1 MKHYISLEGIHL
13 LSVEPENIGYT
24 KTDFEAGKLIELPEN
39 LVELAEQIQFMP
51 DVYDM
56 LFPKKYYYIKSG
68 KVLAM
73 PSKLNENSYVLGSTF
88 DDYLRGAYVELDD
101 DQASFYLAHK
111 NFSIASIWNLG
122 ETEPEP
128 INIETV
134 RASKLSELKTYD
146 KSSAVNEFFVN
157 EICAWF
163 EPAERSNYSSSINSA
178 KLLGVETLTFY
189 VGSVAL
195 TVPTVQA
202 EQMLATVQRYADQ
215 CFIVT
220 KQHENAINALDS
232 IEAIESY
239 DFKTG
244 YPNKLNF
251 TI

>member
-1 MKHYISLEGIHL
+1 MKHYISIKGLHL

-24 KTDFEAGKLIELPEN
+24 KADFEAGKLIELPEN
-39 LVELAEQIQFMP
+39 LVKLAEQVKFRP
-51 DVYDM
+51 NVYDI

-68 KVLAM
+68 KVLAL

-101 DQASFYLAHK
+101 DRASFYLAHK

-122 ETEPEP
+122 EIVPETP
-128 INIETV
+128 NIETV
-134 RASKLSELKTYD
+134 RASKLSELGVYD

-157 EICAWF
+157 GIGAWF
-163 EPAERSNYSSSINSA
+163 DPAERSNYSSSINSA
-178 KLLGVETLTFY
+178 KLLGVESLTFY

-195 TVPTVQA
+195 TVPTAQA
-202 EQMLATVQRYADQ
+202 EQMLAAVQLYADQ

-232 IEAIESY
+232 IEAIEAY

-244 YPNKLNF
+244 YPEKLTF

>member
-1 MKHYISLEGIHL
+1 MKHYISIKGLHL

-39 LVELAEQIQFMP
+39 LVKLAEQIKSMP
-51 DVYDM
+51 NVYDM

-68 KVLAM
+68 KVLAL

-101 DQASFYLAHK
+101 DRASFYLAHK

-122 ETEPEP
+122 ETTQEP
-128 INIETV
+128 INIETI
-134 RASKLSELKTYD
+134 RAAKLGELAAYD

-157 EICAWF
+157 GIGTWF

-178 KLLGVETLTFY
+178 KLLGMETLTFY
-189 VGSVAL
+189 IGSVAL
-195 TVPTVQA
+195 TVPTAQA
-202 EQMLATVQRYADQ
+202 EQMLAAVQLYADQ

-220 KQHENAINALDS
+220 KQHENTIGTLDS
-232 IEAIESY
+232 VEAIESY

-244 YPNKLNF
+244 YPEKLTF